1 MNLALFDIDN
11 TLLSID
17 SDHAW
22 GHFLVQQGVVDGPA
36 YDRANN
42 FFYSQYKA
50 GTLNILEYLE
60 VALRPLAQHPRAQ
73 LDEWHALFMESVI
86 RPAIT
91 PAARALVQGHLDAG
105 DVCCCVTAT
114 NAFVTEPIAR
124 EFGVPHL
131 IAIDLEEHEGRYTG
145 KPRGI
150 PSFQEGKILRVEAWL
165 QTMDKRIS
173 DYPQSYFYSDS
184 RNDLPLLLRV
194 TDPVAVN
201 PDPVLKEKAIGSGWP
216 ILDLHAKLSARKE

>member
-22 GHFLVQQGVVDGPA
+22 GHFLVSQGVVDGPV
-36 YDRANN
+36 YDRANDY
-42 FFYSQYKA
+42 FYSQYKA
-50 GTLNILEYLE
+50 GALNIFEYLE
-60 VALRPLAQHPRAQ
+60 FALQPLAAHPRAQ
-73 LDEWHALFMESVI
+73 LDEWHEKFMATVI

-91 PAARALVQGHLDAG
+91 QSARDLVAGHLAAG

-131 IAIDLEEHEGRYTG
+131 IAIDLEEHEGRFTG

-150 PSFQEGKILRVEAWL
+150 PSFQEGKIVRVEAWL
-165 QTMDKRIS
+165 QTMDQRIS
-173 DYPQSYFYSDS
+173 DYPKSYFYSDS
-184 RNDLPLLLRV
+184 RNDLPLLERV
-194 TDPVAVN
+194 SDPVAVN
-201 PDPVLKEKAIGSGWP
+201 PDPVLLARAQDRGWP
-216 ILDLHAKLSARKE
+216 VIDLHAK

>member
-11 TLLSID
+11 TLISID

-22 GHFLVQQGVVDGPA
+22 GHFLVQQGVVDGPD
-36 YDRANN
+36 YERSNDY
-42 FFYSQYKA
+42 FYSQYKD
-50 GTLNILEYLE
+50 GTLDILEYLAF
-60 VALRPLAQHPRAQ
+60 ALRPLAQHPRAQ
-73 LDEWHALFMESVI
+73 LDAWHEKFMETVI

-91 PAARALVQGHLDAG
+91 PKARALVQQHLDAG

-114 NAFVTEPIAR
+114 NAFVTAPIAR

-131 IAIDLEEHEGRYTG
+131 IAIDLEEHEGRFTG

-165 QTMDKRIS
+165 QTMDQRIA
-173 DYPQSYFYSDS
+173 DYPKSYFYSDS

-201 PDPVLKEKAIGSGWP
+201 PDPVLKQTADQNGWP
-216 ILDLHAKLSARKE
+216 ILDLHTK

>member
-11 TLLSID
+11 TLISID
-17 SDHAW
+17 SDHSW
-22 GHFLVQQGVVDGPA
+22 GHFLVGQGVVDGPD
-36 YDRANN
+36 YDRQND

-60 VALRPLAQHPRAQ
+60 FSLRPLAQHPRAQ
-73 LDEWHALFMESVI
+73 LDAWHAKFMETVI
-86 RPAIT
+86 RPAIS
-91 PAARALVQGHLDAG
+91 PAARALVQQHLDAG

-145 KPRGI
+145 RPRGV
-150 PSFQEGKILRVEAWL
+150 PSFQEGKIIRVEGWL

-173 DYPQSYFYSDS
+173 DYPKSYFYSDS

-194 TDPVAVN
+194 SDPVAVN
-201 PDPVLKEKAIGSGWP
+201 PDPVLKQSAEQNGWP
-216 ILDLHAKLSARKE
+216 ILDLHTK

>member
-22 GHFLVQQGVVDGPA
+22 GHFLVSQGVVDGPV
-36 YDRANN
+36 YDRANDY
-42 FFYSQYKA
+42 FYSQYKA
-50 GTLNILEYLE
+50 GGLNIFEYLE
-60 VALRPLAQHPRAQ
+60 FALQPLAAHPRAQ
-73 LDEWHALFMESVI
+73 LDEWHEKFMATVI

-91 PAARALVQGHLDAG
+91 QSARDLVAGHLAAG

-131 IAIDLEEHEGRYTG
+131 IAIDLEEHEGRFTG

-150 PSFQEGKILRVEAWL
+150 PSFQEGKIVRVEAWL
-165 QTMDKRIS
+165 QTMDQRIS
-173 DYPQSYFYSDS
+173 DYPKSYFYSDS
-184 RNDLPLLLRV
+184 RNDLPLLERV
-194 TDPVAVN
+194 SDPVAVN
-201 PDPVLKEKAIGSGWP
+201 PDPVLLARAQERGWP
-216 ILDLHAKLSARKE
+216 VSDLHAK

>member
-1 MNLALFDIDN
+1 MTAMNLALFDIDN
-11 TLLSID
+11 TLIAID

-22 GHFLVQQGVVDGPA
+22 GHFLVAQGVVDRDA
-36 YDRANN
+36 YERANDH
-42 FFYSQYKA
+42 FYALYKA

-60 VALRPLAQHPRAQ
+60 FALAPLASHPRAR
-73 LDEWHALFMESVI
+73 LDAWHEEFMEKVI
-86 RPAIT
+86 RPQISAK
-91 PAARALVQGHLDAG
+91 ARALVQQHLDAG

-114 NAFVTEPIAR
+114 NAFVTAPIAR

-150 PSFQEGKILRVEAWL
+150 PSFQEGKILRVEGWL
-165 QTMDKRIS
+165 ATMDQRIS
-173 DYPQSYFYSDS
+173 DYPRSFFYSDS

-201 PDPVLKEKAIGSGWP
+201 PDPVLKAEADSRGWP
-216 ILDLHAKLSARKE
+216 ILDLHE

>member
-22 GHFLVQQGVVDGPA
+22 GHFLVSQGVVDGPV
-36 YDRANN
+36 YDRANDY
-42 FFYSQYKA
+42 FYSQYKA
-50 GTLNILEYLE
+50 GALNIFEYLE
-60 VALRPLAQHPRAQ
+60 FALQPLAAHPRAQ
-73 LDEWHALFMESVI
+73 LDEWHEKFMATVI

-91 PAARALVQGHLDAG
+91 QSARDLVAGHLAAG

-131 IAIDLEEHEGRYTG
+131 IAIDLEKHEGRFTG

-150 PSFQEGKILRVEAWL
+150 PSFQEGKIVRVEAWL
-165 QTMDKRIS
+165 QTMDQRIS
-173 DYPQSYFYSDS
+173 DYPKSYFYSDS
-184 RNDLPLLLRV
+184 RNDLPLLERV
-194 TDPVAVN
+194 SDPVAVN
-201 PDPVLKEKAIGSGWP
+201 PDPVLLARAQERGWP
-216 ILDLHAKLSARKE
+216 VIDLHAK

>member
-22 GHFLVQQGVVDGPA
+22 GHFLVSQGVVDGPA
-36 YDRANN
+36 YDRANDY
-42 FFYSQYKA
+42 FYSQYKA
-50 GTLNILEYLE
+50 GALNIFEYLE
-60 VALRPLAQHPRAQ
+60 FALQPLAAHPRAQ
-73 LDEWHALFMESVI
+73 LDEWHEKFMETVI

-91 PAARALVQGHLDAG
+91 QSARDLVARHLAAG

-165 QTMDKRIS
+165 QTMDQRIS
-173 DYPQSYFYSDS
+173 DYPKSYFYSDS
-184 RNDLPLLLRV
+184 RNDLPLLERV
-194 TDPVAVN
+194 SDPVAVN
-201 PDPVLKEKAIGSGWP
+201 PDPVLLARAQERGWP
-216 ILDLHAKLSARKE
+216 VIDLHAK

>member
-11 TLLSID
+11 TLIAID

-22 GHFLVQQGVVDGPA
+22 GHFLVEQGVVDKVE
-36 YDRANN
+36 YERANDH
-42 FFYSQYKA
+42 FYSLYKA

-60 VALRPLAQHPRAQ
+60 FALAPLAAHPRAQ
-73 LDEWHALFMESVI
+73 LDAWHEEFMEQVI
-86 RPAIT
+86 RPQIT
-91 PAARALVQGHLDAG
+91 PAARALVQRHLDAG
-105 DVCCCVTAT
+105 DICCCVTAT

-150 PSFQEGKILRVEAWL
+150 PSFQEGKIVRVEGWL
-165 QTMDKRIS
+165 QTMDQRIT
-173 DYPQSYFYSDS
+173 DYPKSFFYSDS

-201 PDPVLKEKAIGSGWP
+201 PDPVLKAEAEQRGWP
-216 ILDLHAKLSARKE
+216 VIALHG

>member
-22 GHFLVQQGVVDGPA
+22 GHFLVSQGVVDGPV
-36 YDRANN
+36 YDRANDY
-42 FFYSQYKA
+42 FYSQYKA
-50 GTLNILEYLE
+50 GALNIFEYLE
-60 VALRPLAQHPRAQ
+60 FALQPLAAHPRAQ
-73 LDEWHALFMESVI
+73 LDEWHEKFMATVI

-91 PAARALVQGHLDAG
+91 QSARDLVAGHLAAG

-131 IAIDLEEHEGRYTG
+131 IAIDLEEHEGRFTG

-150 PSFQEGKILRVEAWL
+150 PSFQEGKIVRVEAWL
-165 QTMDKRIS
+165 QTMDQRIS
-173 DYPQSYFYSDS
+173 DYPKSYFYSDS
-184 RNDLPLLLRV
+184 RNDLPLLERV
-194 TDPVAVN
+194 SDPVAVN
-201 PDPVLKEKAIGSGWP
+201 PDPVLLARAQERGWP
-216 ILDLHAKLSARKE
+216 VIDLHAK

>member
-11 TLLSID
+11 TLISID

-22 GHFLVQQGVVDGPA
+22 GHFLVKQGVVDGDA
-36 YDRANN
+36 YDRAND

-50 GTLNILEYLE
+50 GTLNIQEYLAF
-60 VALRPLAQHPRAQ
+60 ALGPLAQHPRTQ
-73 LDEWHALFMESVI
+73 LDDWHKIFMESVI

-91 PAARALVQGHLDAG
+91 PAARALVQKHLDAG

-131 IAIDLEEHEGRYTG
+131 IACDLEEHEGRFTG

-150 PSFQEGKILRVEAWL
+150 PSFQEGKVLRVEAWL

-173 DYPQSYFYSDS
+173 DYPKSFFYSDS
-184 RNDLPLLLRV
+184 RNDMPLLLRV
-194 TDPVAVN
+194 SNPVAVN
-201 PDPVLKEKAIGSGWP
+201 PDPLLKQKAAESGWP
-216 ILDLHAKLSARKE
+216 VLDLHAKG

>member
-11 TLLSID
+11 TLLAID

-22 GHFLVQQGVVDGPA
+22 GHFLVKQGVVDGVA
-36 YDRANN
+36 YERANDL
-42 FFYSQYKA
+42 FYAQYKA
-50 GTLNILEYLE
+50 GTLNIEEYLAF
-60 VALRPLAQHPRAQ
+60 ALQPLAAHPREQ
-73 LDEWHALFMESVI
+73 LDEWHQAFMTTVI

-91 PAARALVQGHLDAG
+91 AKARELVQRHLDAG

-131 IAIDLEEHEGRYTG
+131 IACDLEEHEGRFTG

-150 PSFQEGKILRVEAWL
+150 PSFREGKILRVEAWL
-165 QTMDKRIS
+165 QTMDRRIS
-173 DYPQSYFYSDS
+173 DYPKSHFYTDS
-184 RNDLPLLLRV
+184 QNDLPLMLRV
-194 TDPVAVN
+194 SDPVAVN
-201 PDPVLKEKAIGSGWP
+201 PDPVLAAEAGKRGWP
-216 ILDLHAKLSARKE
+216 VIDLHGKE

>member
-11 TLLSID
+11 TLIAID

-22 GHFLVQQGVVDGPA
+22 GHFLVRQGVVDGDA
-36 YDRANN
+36 YDKAND
-42 FFYSQYKA
+42 FFYAQYKA
-50 GTLNILEYLE
+50 GTLDIHAYLDF
-60 VALRPLAQHPRAQ
+60 ALRPLAAHPRAQ
-73 LDEWHALFMESVI
+73 LDAWHQVFMETMI

-91 PAARALVQGHLDAG
+91 QAARDLVRRHLAAG

-131 IAIDLEEHEGRYTG
+131 IAVDLEEHEGRFTG

-150 PSFQEGKILRVEAWL
+150 PSFREGKILRVEAWL
-165 QTMDKRIS
+165 QTMDRRIA
-173 DYPQSYFYSDS
+173 DYAKSHFYSDS
-184 RNDLPLLLRV
+184 QNDLPLMLRV

-201 PDPVLKEKAIGSGWP
+201 PDPALAAEADRRGWP
-216 ILDLHAKLSARKE
+216 VLDLHGK

>member
-11 TLLSID
+11 TLLAID

-22 GHFLVQQGVVDGPA
+22 GHFLVRQGVVDGIA
-36 YDRANN
+36 YERANDL
-42 FFYSQYKA
+42 FYAQYKA
-50 GTLNILEYLE
+50 GTLDIHEYLE
-60 VALRPLAQHPRAQ
+60 FALQPLAAHPRAQ
-73 LDEWHALFMESVI
+73 LDEWHKEFMTMVI

-91 PAARALVQGHLDAG
+91 PKARELVQRHLAAG

-145 KPRGI
+145 KPMGI

-165 QTMDKRIS
+165 TTMDRRIS
-173 DYPQSYFYSDS
+173 DYPKSHFYTDS
-184 RNDLPLLLRV
+184 QNDLPLMLRV
-194 TDPVAVN
+194 SDPVAVN
-201 PDPVLKEKAIGSGWP
+201 PDPVLAAEAGKRGWP
-216 ILDLHAKLSARKE
+216 VLDLHGKE

>member
-11 TLLSID
+11 TLIAID

-22 GHFLVQQGVVDGPA
+22 GRFLVSQGVVDGIA
-36 YDRANN
+36 YEKANDY
-42 FFYSQYKA
+42 FYARYKA
-50 GTLNILEYLE
+50 GTLDIHQYLDF
-60 VALRPLAQHPRAQ
+60 ALQPLAAHPRAQ
-73 LDEWHALFMESVI
+73 LDAWHAVFMETVI

-91 PAARALVQGHLDAG
+91 EAARDLVRRHLAAG

-124 EFGVPHL
+124 EFAVPHL
-131 IAIDLEEHEGRYTG
+131 IACDLEEHEGRFTG

-165 QTMDKRIS
+165 ATMDRRIA
-173 DYPQSYFYSDS
+173 DYPKSHFYSDS
-184 RNDLPLLLRV
+184 QNDLPLLLRV

-201 PDPVLKEKAIGSGWP
+201 PDPALAAEAGRRGWP
-216 ILDLHAKLSARKE
+216 VLDLHGK

>member
-11 TLLSID
+11 TLISID

-22 GHFLVQQGVVDGPA
+22 GHFLVRQGVVDGPA
-36 YDRANN
+36 YDRANDL
-42 FFYSQYKA
+42 FYSQYKA
-50 GTLNILEYLE
+50 GTLNIHEYLE
-60 VALRPLAQHPRAQ
+60 FALQPLAVHPRAQ
-73 LDEWHALFMESVI
+73 LEQWHQVFMQTVI

-91 PAARALVQGHLDAG
+91 QAARDLVQRHLAAG

-131 IAIDLEEHEGRYTG
+131 IAVDLEEHDGRFTG

-150 PSFQEGKILRVEAWL
+150 PSFREGKIVRVEAWL
-165 QTMDKRIS
+165 QTMDRRIA
-173 DYPQSYFYSDS
+173 DYPKSHFYSDS
-184 RNDLPLLLRV
+184 QNDLPLLLRV
-194 TDPVAVN
+194 SNPVAVN
-201 PDPVLKEKAIGSGWP
+201 PDPALAAEAGNRGWP
-216 ILDLHAKLSARKE
+216 VLDLHGK

>member
-11 TLLSID
+11 TLISID
-17 SDHAW
+17 SDHSW
-22 GHFLVQQGVVDGPA
+22 GHFLVSEGVVDGPD
-36 YDRANN
+36 YDRRNDY
-42 FFYSQYKA
+42 FYSQYKA
-50 GTLNILEYLE
+50 GTLDILEYLE
-60 VALRPLAQHPRAQ
+60 FSLRPLAQHPRAQ
-73 LDEWHALFMESVI
+73 LDAWHDKFMETVI

-91 PAARALVQGHLDAG
+91 PAARALVQQHLDAG

-114 NAFVTEPIAR
+114 NAFVTAPIAR

-145 KPRGI
+145 KPLGI
-150 PSFQEGKILRVEAWL
+150 PSFQEGKIVRVEGWL
-165 QTMDKRIS
+165 QTMDRRIS
-173 DYPQSYFYSDS
+173 DYPKSYFYSDS

-201 PDPVLKEKAIGSGWP
+201 PDPVLKATAEQNGWP
-216 ILDLHAKLSARKE
+216 ILDLHAK